1 VRYAHAIAITATIA
15 FCVVA
20 VLGMCMTK
28 PLTQAIV
35 RAVFW
40 TLFGVMFGV
49 TMLLVILSYIG
60 QL

>member
-1 VRYAHAIAITATIA
+1 VHYAHALAITATIA

-20 VLGMCMTK
+20 VLGVCLTK
-28 PLTQAIV
+28 PRTQAIV

-49 TMLLVILSYIG
+49 TMLLVVLSYLG